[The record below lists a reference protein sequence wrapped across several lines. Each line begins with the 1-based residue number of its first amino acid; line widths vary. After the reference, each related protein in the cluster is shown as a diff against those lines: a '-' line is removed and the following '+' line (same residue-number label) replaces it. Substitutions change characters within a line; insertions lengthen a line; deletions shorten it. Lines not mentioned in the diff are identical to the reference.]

1 MTKNNTEDMLHTM
14 RYSAHQL
21 RKTSRQID
29 NIHMLLM
36 AFEDQMNKAIQ
47 EGSRTAWED
56 LSYMFSTAM
65 VALSATAEELRTD
78 SDSAAEDIALMTG
91 GPAESNTERA
101 AS

>member
-1 MTKNNTEDMLHTM
+1 MTKNNTEELLHGM
-14 RYSAHQL
+14 KYSAAQL
-21 RKTSRQID
+21 RKTSKQID

-36 AFEDQMNKAIQ
+36 NFEDQMNKAIE

-56 LSYMFSTAM
+56 LGYMFSTAM

-78 SDSAAEDIALMTG
+78 SDSAAEDIALMTS